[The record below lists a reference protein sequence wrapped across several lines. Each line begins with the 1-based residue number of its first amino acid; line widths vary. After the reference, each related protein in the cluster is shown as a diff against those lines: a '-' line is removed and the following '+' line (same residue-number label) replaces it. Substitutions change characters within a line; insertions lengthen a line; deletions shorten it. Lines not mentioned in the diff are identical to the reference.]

1 MQHKN
6 PDYFVLIE
14 SFIDE
19 YQIANGLIPTNIEI
33 SRGTNLSTATV
44 SRYIAKMCEEGIL
57 VADGHR
63 NIKTRRMLKN
73 VSPMIKIPIIG
84 NIACGTPILAESN
97 IECLYEVPLSLLD
110 SNNYF
115 LLRAKG
121 FSMINVGIQDG
132 DLILIR
138 SQTTAEAGQIVVAL
152 IDDEATLKRYYPE
165 PSNNRIRLHPENEE
179 MNDIYVENC
188 NIQGIALK
196 IIKDI
201 R

>member
-179 MNDIYVENC
+179 MDDIYVETC